1 MGEAELSDTSDI
13 RAEALNLR
21 LQGRSYREITAV
33 LGTPKSTLSSWLRDV
48 PLTEE
53 HQAMLDLRQVNGAR
67 DRAAATRAGRI
78 RRTEELQSVAAS
90 EVGTVSDREL
100 FLLGVTAYWC
110 EGSKTKP
117 WAPSAQVTFVN
128 SDPGLILLFL
138 RWLDLLQIEP
148 DRLVFTVAIH
158 ENADLEV
165 ATRYWSDLVGVPAE
179 SFRRP
184 TLKRHNPSSV
194 RRKTGMAYVGCLVV
208 RVRRSSELNRRIEGW
223 WRGIEN
229 AIPTGTTR
237 RVTYDEGDS
246 GVV

>member
-1 MGEAELSDTSDI
+1 MGEAEAGPSDI
-13 RAEALNLR
+13 REKALTLR

-33 LGTPKSTLSSWLRDV
+33 LGVPKSTLSSWLRDV

-53 HQAMLDLRQVNGAR
+53 HQDRLELRQLHGAR

-78 RRTEELQSVAAS
+78 RRTQELQSVAAS
-90 EVGTVSDREL
+90 EIGRVSDREL

-138 RWLDLLQIEP
+138 RWLDLLRVEP
-148 DRLVFTVAIH
+148 ERLVFTVAIH

-184 TLKRHNPSSV
+184 TLKRHNPSTV
-194 RRKTGMAYVGCLVV
+194 RRNTGLGYVGCLVV
-208 RVRRSSELNRRIEGW
+208 RVRRSSDLNRRIEGW

-229 AIPTGTTR
+229 AIPTGTASS
-237 RVTYDEGDS
+237 VPYDEGDS